1 MNFRRPRLRSIF
13 LLRIAKPRSG
23 FTLVEVL
30 IALMI
35 FSIGLL
41 GLSAMTISM
50 IRGLSGNKDLTTATV
65 LAQEKM
71 EDIKNTSYGNVTEV
85 KFPPLEDYNTIPG
98 YLRFKREV
106 EIRADLTAMK
116 IVEVKTSWKV
126 VPEGTLRNITLK
138 TIISP

>member
-1 MNFRRPRLRSIF
+1 
-13 LLRIAKPRSG
+13 
-23 FTLVEVL
+23 
-30 IALMI
+30 MI

-71 EDIKNTSYGNVTEV
+71 EDIKNRIYDDVTPD
-85 KFPPLEDYNTIPG
+85 KFPLEDYTKITG
-98 YLRFKREV
+98 YSRFKREV
-106 EIRADLTAMK
+106 EINAGPTDTK
-116 IVEVKTSWKV
+116 IVKVKTSWKV